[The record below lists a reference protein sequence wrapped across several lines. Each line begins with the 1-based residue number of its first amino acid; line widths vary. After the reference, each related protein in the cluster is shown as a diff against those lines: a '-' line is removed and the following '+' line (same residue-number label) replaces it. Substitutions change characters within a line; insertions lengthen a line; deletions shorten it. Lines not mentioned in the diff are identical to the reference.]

1 MLKILSLAG
10 GVAGAVTLS
19 QYPEFSQQYLQRLA
33 GQVDALTVVVVDF
46 DASALASDLGREEA
60 LAQMTGTAFLAD
72 RQADMRR
79 TFGRHARLMD
89 NLASLRAAT
98 PMQRLTMPHRLG
110 DRETLSATWADF
122 APAVPTNTAGIAA
135 AGAGFFGGWVVL
147 GGLFAA
153 LTMPFRRMAARLRKR
168 REERA
173 TADVRQDPP
182 MMRPPRPTLVLEAP
196 SHRPVMGETR

>member
-1 MLKILSLAG
+1 MIKILSLVG

-60 LAQMTGTAFLAD
+60 LQQMTGTAFLAD

-79 TFGRHARLMD
+79 TFGRHARLTD

-98 PMQRLTMPHRLG
+98 PMQRLAMPHRLG

-122 APAVPTNTAGIAA
+122 APAVPTNMAGIAA
-135 AGAGFFGGWVVL
+135 AGAGFLGGWALL
-147 GGLFAA
+147 GGLAGA
-153 LTMPFRRMAARLRKR
+153 LAVPFRRMAARLRER

-173 TADVRQDPP
+173 AAEVRRDPP
-182 MMRPPRPTLVLEAP
+182 VMRPPRPTLVLETAG
-196 SHRPVMGETR
+196 HRPLMGETR